1 MDNNTAL
8 ELKHIVKQYPG
19 VLALDEMSITF
30 QKGEIHALLGENGA
44 GKSTLIKI
52 CTGAIRPTSGTIV
65 TNGQEFPYMTP
76 QLSEQNGIA
85 VVYQELNLVD
95 ELSVAENIY
104 LGQRIGGNHIYRQNV
119 MARKAQELLDRLEM
133 NLPADAFIK
142 DLSPGYQQLVEIA
155 KALSLDARILILDEP
170 SAALTD
176 SEVQKLF
183 KTVLKM
189 KEMGTTVIYIS
200 HRLDEIF
207 QIADRVTV
215 LRDGCKIQTLNVKDT
230 NKDMLISLMVGR
242 EMTEVY
248 PARRHLPDQEKGEPE
263 VVLEVDH
270 LTGNG
275 LKDISFQVKK
285 GEILGLGGLV
295 GAGRTEL
302 AQMLFGVVRKES
314 GVIRIHGREVQFCS
328 PTEAIRHGIALVP
341 EDRKAQGLI
350 LKMSIEKNISLASL
364 KRMSKG
370 LVINNRTEKATAV
383 GYAKS
388 LKLKAAS
395 LEFDADT
402 LSGGNQQKIVLAKW
416 MATEPELIILD
427 EPTRGVDVGAK
438 YEIYLLMHEMI
449 EAGKTL
455 IMISSEMEE
464 LINMSDRIIVLSEGR
479 QAGELEKS
487 EFNQET
493 ILKYASGAKV
503 KEVRS

>member
-8 ELKHIVKQYPG
+8 ELKNISKQYPG
-19 VLALDEMSITF
+19 VLALNKMSITF
-30 QKGEIHALLGENGA
+30 RAGEIHALLGENGA

-52 CTGAIRPTSGTIV
+52 CTGAVRPSSGTIV
-65 TNGQEFPYMTP
+65 TNGQEFSHMTP
-76 QLSEQNGIA
+76 QLSEQNGVA

-104 LGQRIGGNHIYRQNV
+104 LGQKIGGKHIFKESV
-119 MARKAQELLDRLEM
+119 IAKKAGELLENLEM
-133 NLPADAFIK
+133 NISADTLIK

-183 KTVLKM
+183 KTILRM

-215 LRDGCKIQTLNVKDT
+215 LRDGCKIQTLDVKETD
-230 NKDMLISLMVGR
+230 KDMLISLMVGR

-248 PARRHLPDQEKGEPE
+248 PKYDGKQEEE
-263 VVLEVDH
+263 VILEVNH
-270 LTGNG
+270 LSGNG
-275 LKDISFQVKK
+275 LEDISFQVKK

-302 AQMLFGVVRKES
+302 AQMLFGAVKKEAGEIKIRGQVVQL
-314 GVIRIHGREVQFCS
+314 HS
-328 PTEAIRHGIALVP
+328 PTEAIEHGIALVP
-341 EDRKAQGLI
+341 EDRKQQGLI

-364 KRMSKG
+364 KKISKG
-370 LVINNRTEKATAV
+370 IVINKRTERNTAKS
-383 GYAKS
+383 YAKA

-395 LEFDADT
+395 LEFGADT

-416 MATEPELIILD
+416 MATEPDIIILD

-449 EAGKTL
+449 RAGKTL

-464 LINMSDRIIVLSEGR
+464 LINMSDRIVVLSEGR
-479 QAGELEKS
+479 QAGELSRE

-493 ILKYASGAKV
+493 ILKYASGTKM
-503 KEVRS
+503 KEVCS

>member
-1 MDNNTAL
+1 MDHNIAL
-8 ELKHIVKQYPG
+8 ELNNISKHYPG
-19 VLALDEMSITF
+19 VLALDKMSITF
-30 QKGEIHALLGENGA
+30 RKGEIHALLGENGA

-52 CTGAIRPTSGTIV
+52 CTGAIRPSSGTIE
-65 TNGQEFPYMTP
+65 TNDQQFSYMTP

-85 VVYQELNLVD
+85 VVYQELNLVN
-95 ELSVAENIY
+95 ELTVAENIY
-104 LGQRIGGNHIYRQNV
+104 LGQKIGGNHIFRQSV
-119 MARKAQELLDRLEM
+119 IAKKAQELLEKLEM
-133 NLPADAFIK
+133 NIPATALIK
-142 DLSPGYQQLVEIA
+142 ELSPGYQQLIEIA

-183 KTVLKM
+183 KTILKM

-215 LRDGCKIQTLNVKDT
+215 LRDGCKIRTLDVKDAD
-230 NKDMLISLMVGR
+230 KDQLISLMVGR

-248 PARRHLPDQEKGEPE
+248 PKYEGKMTEDGAEH
-263 VVLEVDH
+263 VILEVNH
-270 LTGNG
+270 LSGNG
-275 LKDISFQVKK
+275 LKDITFQVKK

-302 AQMLFGVVRKES
+302 AQILFGVVKKNAGE
-314 GVIRIHGREVQFCS
+314 IKIHGKEVCLNS
-328 PTEAIRHGIALVP
+328 PAEAIEHGIALVP
-341 EDRKAQGLI
+341 EDRKQQGLI

-364 KRMSKG
+364 KRISKR
-370 LVINNRTEKATAV
+370 LVINKRTEKSTAQN
-383 GYAKS
+383 YAQA

-449 EAGKTL
+449 RAGKTL

-479 QAGELEKS
+479 QAGELLKE

-503 KEVRS
+503 KEVCS

>member
-1 MDNNTAL
+1 MENNIAL
-8 ELKHIVKQYPG
+8 ELKNISKQYPG
-19 VLALDEMSITF
+19 VLALDSMSITF
-30 QKGEIHALLGENGA
+30 RKGEIHALLGENGA
-44 GKSTLIKI
+44 GTHLDERGLS
-52 CTGAIRPTSGTIV
+52 GAIRPSSGTIEIG
-65 TNGQEFPYMTP
+65 GQQFSHMTP
-76 QLSEQNGIA
+76 QLSEQNGVA
-85 VVYQELNLVD
+85 VVYQELNLVE

-104 LGQRIGGNHIYRQNV
+104 LGQKAGGKHLFNGAAV
-119 MARKAQELLDRLEM
+119 AKKAQELLDRLEM
-133 NLPADAFIK
+133 NLPATAKIK
-142 DLSPGYQQLVEIA
+142 ELSPGYQQLVEIA

-183 KTVLKM
+183 KTILKM
-189 KEMGTTVIYIS
+189 QEMGTTVIYIS

-215 LRDGCKIQTLNVKDT
+215 LRDGCKIQTLDVKDT
-230 NKDMLISLMVGR
+230 DKDRLISLMVGR

-248 PARRHLPDQEKGEPE
+248 PRYEGREGEPE
-263 VVLEVDH
+263 DVILDISHVS
-270 LTGNG
+270 GNG
-275 LKDISFQVKK
+275 LKDISFQVRK

-302 AQMLFGVVRKES
+302 AQILFGVVKKDA
-314 GVIRIHGREVQFCS
+314 GVIRIHGQEVEFHS
-328 PTEAIRHGIALVP
+328 PTEAIAHGIALVP
-341 EDRKAQGLI
+341 EDRKQQGLI
-350 LKMSIEKNISLASL
+350 LNMSIEKNISLASL

-370 LVINNRTEKATAV
+370 LVINNRTEKTTAQD
-383 GYAKS
+383 YAKA

-395 LEFDADT
+395 LEYDADT

-416 MATEPELIILD
+416 MATEPDIIILD

-449 EAGKTL
+449 RAGKTL

-464 LINMSDRIIVLSEGR
+464 LINMSDRIVVLSEGR
-479 QAGELEKS
+479 QAGELKKE

-493 ILKYASGAKV
+493 ILKYASGADA
-503 KEVRS
+503 KEVCS

>member
-30 QKGEIHALLGENGA
+30 RKGEIHALLGENGA

-65 TNGQEFPYMTP
+65 TNGQELPYMTP

-85 VVYQELNLVD
+85 VVYQELNLVN
-95 ELSVAENIY
+95 ELSVAENVY
-104 LGQRIGGNHIYRQNV
+104 LGQRIGGKHMYRQSV
-119 MARKAQELLDRLEM
+119 MEKKAQELLDRLEM
-133 NLPADAFIK
+133 NIPASALIK
-142 DLSPGYQQLVEIA
+142 ELSPGYQQLVEIA

-215 LRDGCKIQTLNVKDT
+215 LRDGCKIQTLDVKDT

-248 PARRHLPDQEKGEPE
+248 PTRRLLPDQEREPE

-302 AQMLFGVVRKES
+302 AQMLFGVVKKEA
-314 GVIRIHGREVQFCS
+314 GVIRIHGREVQFHS
-328 PTEAIRHGIALVP
+328 PTEAIEHGIALVP

-350 LKMSIEKNISLASL
+350 LNMSIEKNISLASL

-370 LVINNRTEKATAV
+370 LVINNRTEQDTAKN
-383 GYAKS
+383 YAKS

-503 KEVRS
+503 KEVR